1 MAVTRQQS
9 QRIDLEAQEQSGLS
23 NETET
28 KVGIFQS
35 VLRKLSYFNRATTEI
50 LRGNSIEAIKRQQTT
65 LKTKVDEAYDLIVL
79 IQGLK
84 VDAGQEDEVID
95 EWTNENKGK
104 LRVFE
109 EVIEELNNK
118 LLDDE
123 GKRKE
128 IERREKIR
136 QEAEARAQIRDEER
150 EIELAKREREE
161 EFALSLEEKKLELAA
176 AKRVKTKLPELQ
188 ISKFQGT
195 HLDWVRFWGLFE
207 TQIDKAPMK
216 DEAKF
221 AYLKEHLVPKVRI
234 TIDQLPLNSE
244 GYAKAKRMLEQRY
257 GDASEVVNAHI
268 QEILSLPTITGVSKQ
283 KIHNFYDSLLGHVQA
298 LEAFGKLGDVAGNVR
313 MTLDKLEGIRADL
326 TRTSS
331 DWKRWT
337 FPELVEALRQWIERN
352 PLQQSDKKDGFSWKD
367 GKRDKLLL
375 TKEQSKHCVYCE
387 SKDHRSVECDKVVNV
402 SDRKKILSDKHR
414 CFNCT
419 GEKHRA
425 SDCRSR
431 SQCYNC
437 KRRHHTSICDK
448 LNANQKLLC
457 QPSGKDVVYPVVV
470 VEMGGLKCR
479 ALLDTG
485 SGSSFASSTLLN
497 AIGKKPIRQEFKSI
511 EMMLQ
516 TTTRK
521 IDVYEVE
528 IAAVDGNFK
537 MSCELNRIDKDVLMK
552 VPNPRYKELIET
564 HEHLKGVHM
573 NDIDEKAL
581 LPVHLILGASDMSRI
596 KTTVPAKVGNDGM
609 PIAEKTA
616 LGWIIM
622 SPGREKNHS
631 YLMFTKS
638 SQEDY
643 MHLCSLDVLGLEDHV
658 EGDQG
663 SVYREF
669 KEQLTQQEDGRYET
683 SLPWKAHHPELPT
696 NYLVAKRRFQSLFN
710 RLDKQPELLKTY
722 HDIVENQLKDGV
734 VEIAPEKPEGSREH
748 YIPHKPV
755 VREQAES
762 TKVRIVFDASAKA
775 DQKSP
780 SLNDCLDIGPPL
792 QRRILDILLRNRLKP
807 ILLAGDIKQA
817 FLQIVIRENER
828 DAMRFLWIND
838 LQCKEM
844 VVYRMTRAMFG
855 LGPSPF
861 LLGGTLN
868 VHLEKYAEHYPQ
880 CVEELSEGTYVD
892 DINIGGDKVE
902 ETVVLKEQAKEILS
916 EGSFVLHKWHS
927 NAAELESDNVE
938 DGESTFAKETLG
950 TKPSETKLLGLGWNK
965 KEDTLSVSL
974 PKQKVEMTKRIVLQT
989 MARVYD
995 PLGLA
1000 SPYLLTAKVIFR
1012 DICDRKLGWDA
1023 ELPKDLKDRWKR
1035 WLDRLPGSLT
1045 FPRSIPRE
1053 RVVTTE
1059 IYIHGFAD
1067 ASILGCCAAVYVVT
1081 KQGALVSQGL
1091 LVSKTR
1097 LAKRDLTIP
1106 RLELVSCHMVCNL
1119 IDNVRKVLSHLPVI
1133 SVCAWSDSTVC
1144 LQWINGQGN
1153 YKQFVANRVKKI
1165 TEKQIE
1171 WKYVPTLENPADIG
1185 SRGTTRDLQANET
1198 WMKGPSWLSETEKW
1212 PEQVKIKPSEKSESE
1227 SRMMREVMKVTIQ
1240 KEADFIDCLLE
1251 KFGLTK
1257 TVRILAW
1264 VTRFIDNFVCGKKVN
1279 GPLVTEETQ
1288 KQMKFL
1294 IKRAQSESEAL
1305 EIFKVDSTRL
1315 NLQKNGEGIY
1325 VCQGRIQGEY
1335 PVYLPAK
1342 HVLSELVVKQA
1353 HMKTLHGGVAL
1364 IMSKVREEF
1373 WIPKLRTLAKKV
1385 LSCCYGCK
1393 RFHIVHE
1400 PTPPQGN
1407 LPKERTEGMTPFEI
1421 VGVDYAGPIYYR
1433 NKNNEQ
1439 KSYILIYTCSLTRG
1453 LHLELLPDLSC
1464 EEFLASFKRFVAVR
1478 VDQRR

>member
-9 QRIDLEAQEQSGLS
+9 QRIDLEAQEQS
-23 NETET
+23 
-28 KVGIFQS
+28 
-35 VLRKLSYFNRATTEI
+35 
-50 LRGNSIEAIKRQQTT
+50 
-65 LKTKVDEAYDLIVL
+65 
-79 IQGLK
+79 GLK

-128 IERREKIR
+128 IERREKIG

-161 EFALSLEEKKLELAA
+161 EFALSLEEKKLEAA
-176 AKRVKTKLPELQ
+176 EKRVKTKLPELQ

-244 GYAKAKRMLEQRY
+244 GYAKVKRMLEQRY

-331 DWKRWT
+331 DWK
-337 FPELVEALRQWIERN
+337 
-352 PLQQSDKKDGFSWKD
+352 KD
-367 GKRDKLLL
+367 
-375 TKEQSKHCVYCE
+375 QSKQCVYCE

-402 SDRKKILSDKHR
+402 SDRKKIVSNKHR

-425 SDCRSR
+425 SDCRSG

-457 QPSGKDVVYPVVV
+457 QPNGKDVVYPVVV
-470 VEMGGLKCR
+470 VEIGGLKCR

-581 LPVHLILGASDMSRI
+581 LPVHLILGASDMSTI

-643 MHLCSLDVLGLEDHV
+643 LHLCSLVVLGLGDHV

-663 SVYREF
+663 S
-669 KEQLTQQEDGRYET
+669 
-683 SLPWKAHHPELPT
+683 
-696 NYLVAKRRFQSLFN
+696 
-710 RLDKQPELLKTY
+710 PELLKTY

-817 FLQIVIRENER
+817 FLQIVIREIER
-828 DAMRFLWIND
+828 DAMRFLWINN

-938 DGESTFAKETLG
+938 NGESTFAKEILG
-950 TKPSETKLLGLGWNK
+950 TKPSKTKLLGLGWNK

-974 PKQKVEMTKRIVLQT
+974 PK
-989 MARVYD
+989 
-995 PLGLA
+995 
-1000 SPYLLTAKVIFR
+1000 
-1012 DICDRKLGWDA
+1012 
-1023 ELPKDLKDRWKR
+1023 
-1035 WLDRLPGSLT
+1035 
-1045 FPRSIPRE
+1045 
-1053 RVVTTE
+1053 
-1059 IYIHGFAD
+1059 
-1067 ASILGCCAAVYVVT
+1067 
-1081 KQGALVSQGL
+1081 
-1091 LVSKTR
+1091 
-1097 LAKRDLTIP
+1097 
-1106 RLELVSCHMVCNL
+1106 
-1119 IDNVRKVLSHLPVI
+1119 
-1133 SVCAWSDSTVC
+1133 
-1144 LQWINGQGN
+1144 
-1153 YKQFVANRVKKI
+1153 
-1165 TEKQIE
+1165 
-1171 WKYVPTLENPADIG
+1171 
-1185 SRGTTRDLQANET
+1185 
-1198 WMKGPSWLSETEKW
+1198 
-1212 PEQVKIKPSEKSESE
+1212 
-1227 SRMMREVMKVTIQ
+1227 
-1240 KEADFIDCLLE
+1240 
-1251 KFGLTK
+1251 
-1257 TVRILAW
+1257 
-1264 VTRFIDNFVCGKKVN
+1264 
-1279 GPLVTEETQ
+1279 
-1288 KQMKFL
+1288 
-1294 IKRAQSESEAL
+1294 
-1305 EIFKVDSTRL
+1305 
-1315 NLQKNGEGIY
+1315 
-1325 VCQGRIQGEY
+1325 
-1335 PVYLPAK
+1335 
-1342 HVLSELVVKQA
+1342 
-1353 HMKTLHGGVAL
+1353 
-1364 IMSKVREEF
+1364 
-1373 WIPKLRTLAKKV
+1373 
-1385 LSCCYGCK
+1385 
-1393 RFHIVHE
+1393 
-1400 PTPPQGN
+1400 
-1407 LPKERTEGMTPFEI
+1407 
-1421 VGVDYAGPIYYR
+1421 
-1433 NKNNEQ
+1433 
-1439 KSYILIYTCSLTRG
+1439 
-1453 LHLELLPDLSC
+1453 
-1464 EEFLASFKRFVAVR
+1464 
-1478 VDQRR
+1478 